1 MEITP
6 QTRVS
11 EIVVHNPASTRVFHR
26 HGIDF
31 CCGGKRPLAEAC
43 AERRL
48 DAEQI
53 RQVIAALDPGEAEE
67 KDWNAEPLAA
77 IVEHIVARYHQP
89 LREEFPRLAAMA
101 RKVTRAHGASH
112 PEMIPALEER
122 LNELAED
129 LLTHMM
135 KEEQVLFP
143 CIVALEKAA
152 TAGAPLPRSPFG
164 TVANP
169 IAAMEADHDEAGR
182 LLAEMNRLTGGYQL
196 PEGAC
201 NTFRALFHGL
211 AELEREM
218 HLHVHLENNIL
229 FPRAAAMEGA
239 RPAIR

>member
-1 MEITP
+1 M
-6 QTRVS
+6 
-11 EIVVHNPASTRVFHR
+11 
-26 HGIDF
+26 
-31 CCGGKRPLAEAC
+31 
-43 AERRL
+43 
-48 DAEQI
+48 
-53 RQVIAALDPGEAEE
+53 
-67 KDWNAEPLAA
+67 
-77 IVEHIVARYHQP
+77 EHIVARYHQP

-101 RKVTRAHGASH
+101 QKVTRAHGASH

-135 KEEQVLFP
+135 KEERVLFP
-143 CIVALEKAA
+143 YIVALEMAA
-152 TAGAPLPRSPFG
+152 TAGAPSRSPPSARSR
-164 TVANP
+164 TRSR
-169 IAAMEADHDEAGR
+169 AMEADHEEAGR

-229 FPRAAAMEGA
+229 FPRAAAMEGGDRRYDKA
-239 RPAIR
+239 P